1 MSSEINL
8 QLYGFVMLDLSY
20 KAKIR
25 LYFPGKISLK
35 SPVKLENK
43 QVHYLINVMR
53 KKIDDSIL
61 VFNSVNG
68 EFLAKISEINK
79 NKIIIDIIKKI
90 RDVKIEND
98 IWLLF
103 APVKK
108 SPTEYIV
115 QKATELGVSKIIP
128 VITERT
134 ITKNLNLKRMQDIAI
149 ESSEQCERITIPEVC
164 AIKKL
169 KDLIPNWDSD
179 RIIFF
184 CDETIRNNDVVKIDL
199 QNLSTKSFGAI
210 LVGPEGGFSTNETN
224 YLREKKFIRPIDLG
238 PRILRSDTAVIAAL
252 SLWHYLN
259 GDIKNN

>member
-1 MSSEINL
+1 
-8 QLYGFVMLDLSY
+8 MLDLSY

-35 SPVKLENK
+35 SRVKLENK

-79 NKIIIDIIKKI
+79 NTIIIDIIKKI

-164 AIKKL
+164 AVKKL
-169 KDLIPNWDSD
+169 KDLIPNWDND

-184 CDETIRNNDVVKIDL
+184 CDETIRNNDFIKIDF

-224 YLREKKFIRPIDLG
+224 YLREKKFIRSIDLG

>member
-61 VFNSVNG
+61 VFNGVNG
-68 EFLAKISEINK
+68 EFLAKISEIYK
-79 NKIIIDIIKKI
+79 NTIIIDIIKKT
-90 RDVKIEND
+90 RDVQIDND

-164 AIKKL
+164 ALKKL
-169 KDLIPNWDSD
+169 KDLIPNWDND

-184 CDETIRNNDVVKIDL
+184 CDETIRNNDVIKINF
-199 QNLSTKSFGAI
+199 QNLSTKSFGAV

-252 SLWHYLN
+252 SLWHYLKGN
-259 GDIKNN
+259 IKIN

>member
-1 MSSEINL
+1 
-8 QLYGFVMLDLSY
+8 MLDLSY

-25 LYFPGKISLK
+25 LYFPGKLSLED
-35 SPVKLENK
+35 PVKLENK

-61 VFNSVNG
+61 VFNGVNG
-68 EFLAKISEINK
+68 EFLAKISEIYK
-79 NKIIIDIIKKI
+79 NTIIIDIIKKT
-90 RDVKIEND
+90 RDVQIDND

-164 AIKKL
+164 AVKKL
-169 KDLIPNWDSD
+169 KDLIPNWDND

-184 CDETIRNNDVVKIDL
+184 CDETIRNNDAVKIDF

>member
-1 MSSEINL
+1 
-8 QLYGFVMLDLSY
+8 MLDLSY

-25 LYFPGKISLK
+25 LYFPGKLSLED
-35 SPVKLENK
+35 PVKLENK

-61 VFNSVNG
+61 VFNNVNG

-79 NKIIIDIIKKI
+79 NTIIIDIIKKI

-164 AIKKL
+164 AVKKL
-169 KDLIPNWDSD
+169 KDLIPNWDND

-184 CDETIRNNDVVKIDL
+184 CDETIRNKDVVKIDF
-199 QNLSTKSFGAI
+199 QNLSTKSFGAV

-252 SLWHYLN
+252 SLWHYIK
-259 GDIKNN
+259 GDMKNN

>member
-1 MSSEINL
+1 
-8 QLYGFVMLDLSY
+8 MLDLSY

-68 EFLAKISEINK
+68 EFLAKISGIYK
-79 NKIIIDIIKKI
+79 NTIIIDIIKKI

-164 AIKKL
+164 AVKKL
-169 KDLIPNWDSD
+169 KDLIPNWDND

-184 CDETIRNNDVVKIDL
+184 CDETIRNNDVVKIDF
-199 QNLSTKSFGAI
+199 QNLSTKFSGAI

>member
-1 MSSEINL
+1 MKLILSYTVSI
-8 QLYGFVMLDLSY
+8 MLDLSY

-53 KKIDDSIL
+53 KKIDDPIL

-79 NKIIIDIIKKI
+79 NTIIIKIIKKI

-128 VITERT
+128 IITERT
-134 ITKNLNLKRMQDIAI
+134 ITKNLNLNRMQDIAI
-149 ESSEQCERITIPEVC
+149 ESSEQCDRITIPEICTVN
-164 AIKKL
+164 KL
-169 KDLIPNWDSD
+169 KDLILNWDND

-184 CDETIRNNDVVKIDL
+184 CDETIRNNDVVKIDF
-199 QNLSTKSFGAI
+199 QNLLPKSLGAI
-210 LVGPEGGFSTNETN
+210 LVGPEGGFSANETN

-252 SLWHYLN
+252 SLWHCLN
-259 GDIKNN
+259 GDIKSN

>member
-1 MSSEINL
+1 
-8 QLYGFVMLDLSY
+8 MLDLSY

-25 LYFPGKISLK
+25 LYFPGKLSLED
-35 SPVKLENK
+35 PVKLENK

-68 EFLAKISEINK
+68 EYLAKISEIYK
-79 NKIIIDIIKKI
+79 NTIIIDIIKKI

-134 ITKNLNLKRMQDIAI
+134 ITKKLNLKRMQDIAI

-164 AIKKL
+164 AVKKL
-169 KDLIPNWDSD
+169 KDLIPNWDND

-184 CDETIRNNDVVKIDL
+184 CDETIRNDDFVKIDL

-210 LVGPEGGFSTNETN
+210 LVGPEGGFSKNETN
-224 YLREKKFIRPIDLG
+224 YLREKKYIRPIDLG

-252 SLWHYLN
+252 SLWHYIK

>member
-1 MSSEINL
+1 
-8 QLYGFVMLDLSY
+8 MLDLSY

-43 QVHYLINVMR
+43 QVHYLVNVMR
-53 KKIDDSIL
+53 KQIDDSIL

-68 EFLAKISEINK
+68 EFLAKISEIYK
-79 NKIIIDIIKKI
+79 NTIIIDIIKKT
-90 RDVKIEND
+90 RDVKIDND

-164 AIKKL
+164 VVKKL
-169 KDLIPNWDSD
+169 KDLIPNWDND

-184 CDETIRNNDVVKIDL
+184 CDETIRNNDTVKIDF

-210 LVGPEGGFSTNETN
+210 LVGPEGGFSANETN

-238 PRILRSDTAVIAAL
+238 PRILRSDTAVITAL
-252 SLWHYLN
+252 SFWHFLN

>member
-1 MSSEINL
+1 
-8 QLYGFVMLDLSY
+8 MLDLSY

-25 LYFPGKISLK
+25 LYFPGKLSLK
-35 SPVKLENK
+35 IPIKLENK

-68 EFLAKISEINK
+68 EFLAKISEIYK
-79 NKIIIDIIKKI
+79 NTIIIDIIKKI
-90 RDVKIEND
+90 RDVEIEND

-108 SPTEYIV
+108 SPTENIV

-164 AIKKL
+164 AEKKL
-169 KDLIPNWDSD
+169 KDLINNWDND

-184 CDETIRNNDVVKIDL
+184 CDETIRNNDAVKVDF
-199 QNLSTKSFGAI
+199 QNPSIKSFGAI
-210 LVGPEGGFSTNETN
+210 LVGPEGGFSANETN

>member
-1 MSSEINL
+1 
-8 QLYGFVMLDLSY
+8 MLDLSY

-35 SPVKLENK
+35 NPVKLENK

-68 EFLAKISEINK
+68 EFLAKISEIYK
-79 NKIIIDIIKKI
+79 KTIIIDIIKKT
-90 RDVKIEND
+90 RDVKVENE

-169 KDLIPNWDSD
+169 KDLIPNWDND

-184 CDETIRNNDVVKIDL
+184 CDETIRNNNVVKIDL

-210 LVGPEGGFSTNETN
+210 LVGPEGGFSTNERN

-259 GDIKNN
+259 GDIKNS

>member
-1 MSSEINL
+1 
-8 QLYGFVMLDLSY
+8 MLDLSY

-25 LYFPGKISLK
+25 LYFPGKLSLED
-35 SPVKLENK
+35 PVKLENK

-68 EFLAKISEINK
+68 EFLAKISEIYK
-79 NKIIIDIIKKI
+79 NTIIIDIIKKI

-98 IWLLF
+98 VWLLF

-108 SPTEYIV
+108 TPTEYIV

-164 AIKKL
+164 ALKKL
-169 KDLIPNWDSD
+169 KDLIPNWDND

-184 CDETIRNNDVVKIDL
+184 CDESIRNKDGVKINF
-199 QNLSTKSFGAI
+199 QNLSTISFGAV

-238 PRILRSDTAVIAAL
+238 PRILRSDTAVITAL

-259 GDIKNN
+259 GDLKNN

>member
-1 MSSEINL
+1 
-8 QLYGFVMLDLSY
+8 MLDLSY

-25 LYFPGKISLK
+25 LYFPGKLSLED
-35 SPVKLENK
+35 PVKLENK

-68 EFLAKISEINK
+68 EYLAKISEIYK
-79 NKIIIDIIKKI
+79 NTIIINIIKKI

-169 KDLIPNWDSD
+169 KDLIPNWDND

-184 CDETIRNNDVVKIDL
+184 CDETIRNNVVVKIDL

-252 SLWHYLN
+252 SLWHYIK

>member
-1 MSSEINL
+1 
-8 QLYGFVMLDLSY
+8 MLDLSY

-25 LYFPGKISLK
+25 LYFPEKISLK
-35 SPVKLENK
+35 SPVKLEKK

-68 EFLAKISEINK
+68 EFLAKISEIYK
-79 NKIIIDIIKKI
+79 NTIIVDIIKKI

-134 ITKNLNLKRMQDIAI
+134 ITKNFNLKRMQDIAI

-164 AIKKL
+164 AVKKL
-169 KDLIPNWDSD
+169 KDLIPNWDND

-184 CDETIRNNDVVKIDL
+184 CDETIRNNDVIKINF
-199 QNLSTKSFGAI
+199 QNLSTKSFGAV
-210 LVGPEGGFSTNETN
+210 LVGPEGGFSKNETN

-238 PRILRSDTAVIAAL
+238 PRILRSDTAVIASL
-252 SLWHYLN
+252 SLWQYLN

>member
-1 MSSEINL
+1 
-8 QLYGFVMLDLSY
+8 MLDLSY

-25 LYFPGKISLK
+25 LYFPGKLSLED
-35 SPVKLENK
+35 PVKLENK

-61 VFNSVNG
+61 VFNSING
-68 EFLAKISEINK
+68 EFLAKISEIYK
-79 NKIIIDIIKKI
+79 NTIIIDIIKKI

-164 AIKKL
+164 AVKKL
-169 KDLIPNWDSD
+169 KDLIPNWDND

-252 SLWHYLN
+252 SLWHYIKA
-259 GDIKNN
+259 DIKNN

>member
-1 MSSEINL
+1 
-8 QLYGFVMLDLSY
+8 MLDLSY

-25 LYFPGKISLK
+25 LYFPGKLSLK

-68 EFLAKISEINK
+68 EFLGKISEIYK
-79 NKIIIDIIKKI
+79 NTIIIDIIKKV

-128 VITERT
+128 IITERT
-134 ITKNLNLKRMQDIAI
+134 ITKNLNLNRMQDIAI
-149 ESSEQCERITIPEVC
+149 ESSEQCDRITIPEIC
-164 AIKKL
+164 AVKKL
-169 KDLIPNWDSD
+169 KDLILNWDND

-184 CDETIRNNDVVKIDL
+184 CDETIRNNDVVKKDF

-210 LVGPEGGFSTNETN
+210 LVGPEGGFSANETN

-252 SLWHYLN
+252 SLWHCLKGN
-259 GDIKNN
+259 IKSN

>member
-1 MSSEINL
+1 MKLILSYTVSI
-8 QLYGFVMLDLSY
+8 MLDISY

-25 LYFPGKISLK
+25 LYFPGKLSLK
-35 SPVKLENK
+35 SPIKLENK

-68 EFLAKISEINK
+68 EFLAKISEIYK
-79 NKIIIDIIKKI
+79 NTIIIDIIKKV

-128 VITERT
+128 IITERT
-134 ITKNLNLKRMQDIAI
+134 ITKNLNLDRMQDIAI
-149 ESSEQCERITIPEVC
+149 ESSEQCDRITIPEICTVN
-164 AIKKL
+164 KL
-169 KDLIPNWDSD
+169 KDLILNWDND

-184 CDETIRNNDVVKIDL
+184 CDETIRNNDVVKKDF

-210 LVGPEGGFSTNETN
+210 LVGPEGGFSANETN

-252 SLWHYLN
+252 SLWHCLN
-259 GDIKNN
+259 GDIKSN

>member
-1 MSSEINL
+1 MVSFWLKFLKFIKI
-8 QLYGFVMLDLSY
+8 QLLL
-20 KAKIR
+20 
-25 LYFPGKISLK
+25 ISLK
-35 SPVKLENK
+35 K
-43 QVHYLINVMR
+43 
-53 KKIDDSIL
+53 
-61 VFNSVNG
+61 
-68 EFLAKISEINK
+68 
-79 NKIIIDIIKKI
+79 

-164 AIKKL
+164 AVKKL
-169 KDLIPNWDSD
+169 KDLIPNWDND

-184 CDETIRNNDVVKIDL
+184 CDETIRNNDVVKIDF

-210 LVGPEGGFSTNETN
+210 LVGPEGGFSTNELN
-224 YLREKKFIRPIDLG
+224 YLKEKKFIRPIDLG
-238 PRILRSDTAVIAAL
+238 PRILRADTAVAVAL
-252 SLWHYLN
+252 SLWHFLN
-259 GDIKNN
+259 GDIKKYS

>member
-1 MSSEINL
+1 
-8 QLYGFVMLDLSY
+8 MLDLSY

-61 VFNSVNG
+61 VFNSVDG

-79 NKIIIDIIKKI
+79 NTIIIDIIKKI

-164 AIKKL
+164 AVKKL
-169 KDLIPNWDSD
+169 KDLILNWDND

-184 CDETIRNNDVVKIDL
+184 CDETIRNNNVFKINF

>member
-1 MSSEINL
+1 
-8 QLYGFVMLDLSY
+8 MLDLSY

-25 LYFPGKISLK
+25 LYFPGQISLK

-61 VFNSVNG
+61 VFNGVNG
-68 EFLAKISEINK
+68 EFLAKISEIYK
-79 NKIIIDIIKKI
+79 NTIIIDIIKKT
-90 RDVKIEND
+90 RDVKIDND

-164 AIKKL
+164 AVKKL
-169 KDLIPNWDSD
+169 KDLISNWDND

-184 CDETIRNNDVVKIDL
+184 CDETIRNNDDVKIDFP
-199 QNLSTKSFGAI
+199 NLSTKSFGAI
-210 LVGPEGGFSTNETN
+210 LVGPEGGFSKNERN

-252 SLWHYLN
+252 SLWHYLK

>member
-1 MSSEINL
+1 
-8 QLYGFVMLDLSY
+8 MLDLSY

-68 EFLAKISEINK
+68 EFLAKISEIYK
-79 NKIIIDIIKKI
+79 NTIIIDIIKKI

-164 AIKKL
+164 AVKKL
-169 KDLIPNWDSD
+169 KDLIPNWDND

-184 CDETIRNNDVVKIDL
+184 CDETIRNNDVVKIDF

-259 GDIKNN
+259 GDKKNN

>member
-1 MSSEINL
+1 
-8 QLYGFVMLDLSY
+8 MLDLSY
-20 KAKIR
+20 KVKIR

-68 EFLAKISEINK
+68 EFLAKISEIYK
-79 NKIIIDIIKKI
+79 NTIIIDIIKKI
-90 RDVKIEND
+90 QDVKIEND

-164 AIKKL
+164 
-169 KDLIPNWDSD
+169 
-179 RIIFF
+179 
-184 CDETIRNNDVVKIDL
+184 TVK
-199 QNLSTKSFGAI
+199 
-210 LVGPEGGFSTNETN
+210 
-224 YLREKKFIRPIDLG
+224 
-238 PRILRSDTAVIAAL
+238 
-252 SLWHYLN
+252 
-259 GDIKNN
+259 

>member
-1 MSSEINL
+1 
-8 QLYGFVMLDLSY
+8 MLDLSY

-25 LYFPGKISLK
+25 LYFPGKLSLK
-35 SPVKLENK
+35 IPIKLENK

-79 NKIIIDIIKKI
+79 NTIIIDIIKKI
-90 RDVKIEND
+90 REVKIEND

-169 KDLIPNWDSD
+169 KDLIPNWDND

>member
-1 MSSEINL
+1 
-8 QLYGFVMLDLSY
+8 MLDLSY

-25 LYFPGKISLK
+25 LYFPGKLSLED
-35 SPVKLENK
+35 PVKLENK

-61 VFNSVNG
+61 VFNSING
-68 EFLAKISEINK
+68 EFLAKISEIYK
-79 NKIIIDIIKKI
+79 NTIIIHVIKKI

-164 AIKKL
+164 AVKKL
-169 KDLIPNWDSD
+169 KDLIPNWDND

-184 CDETIRNNDVVKIDL
+184 CDETIRNNDVVKIDFE
-199 QNLSTKSFGAI
+199 NLSTKSFGAI

>member
-1 MSSEINL
+1 
-8 QLYGFVMLDLSY
+8 MLDLSY
-20 KAKIR
+20 KVKIR

-61 VFNSVNG
+61 VFNSDNG

-79 NKIIIDIIKKI
+79 NKITIDIIKKI

-164 AIKKL
+164 AVKKL
-169 KDLIPNWDSD
+169 KDLIPNWDND

-184 CDETIRNNDVVKIDL
+184 CDETIRNNDVVKIDF

-224 YLREKKFIRPIDLG
+224 YLREKRFIRPIDLG

>member
-1 MSSEINL
+1 
-8 QLYGFVMLDLSY
+8 MLDLSY

-25 LYFPGKISLK
+25 LYFPGKLSLED
-35 SPVKLENK
+35 PVKLENK

-68 EFLAKISEINK
+68 EFLAKISEIYK
-79 NKIIIDIIKKI
+79 NTIIIDIIKKT
-90 RDVKIEND
+90 RDVQIDND

-164 AIKKL
+164 DIKKL
-169 KDLIPNWDSD
+169 KDLIPNWDND

-184 CDETIRNNDVVKIDL
+184 CDETIRNNDVVKIDF

>member
-1 MSSEINL
+1 
-8 QLYGFVMLDLSY
+8 MLDLSY

-25 LYFPGKISLK
+25 LYFPGQISLK

-68 EFLAKISEINK
+68 EFLAKISEIYK
-79 NKIIIDIIKKI
+79 NTIIIDIIKKI

-164 AIKKL
+164 DVNKL
-169 KDLIPNWDSD
+169 KDLIPNWDND

-238 PRILRSDTAVIAAL
+238 PRILRSDTTVIAAL

-259 GDIKNN
+259 GDIKNS

>member
-1 MSSEINL
+1 
-8 QLYGFVMLDLSY
+8 MLDLSY

-35 SPVKLENK
+35 SSVKLENK

-53 KKIDDSIL
+53 KKIGDSIL

-68 EFLAKISEINK
+68 EFLAKISEIYK
-79 NKIIIDIIKKI
+79 NTIIIDIIKKI
-90 RDVKIEND
+90 SDVKIEND
-98 IWLLF
+98 IWLIF
-103 APVKK
+103 ALVKK

-149 ESSEQCERITIPEVC
+149 EASEQCDRITIPKVC
-164 AIKKL
+164 AVKKL
-169 KDLIPNWDSD
+169 KDLVLNWDND

-184 CDETIRNNDVVKIDL
+184 CDETIRNKDVVKIDF

-252 SLWHYLN
+252 SLWHCLN
-259 GDIKNN
+259 GDIKSN

>member
-1 MSSEINL
+1 
-8 QLYGFVMLDLSY
+8 
-20 KAKIR
+20 
-25 LYFPGKISLK
+25 
-35 SPVKLENK
+35 
-43 QVHYLINVMR
+43 MR
-53 KKIDDSIL
+53 KKVDDSIL

-68 EFLAKISEINK
+68 EFLAKISKIYK
-79 NKIIIDIIKKI
+79 KTIIIEIIKKT

-98 IWLLF
+98 VWLLF

-149 ESSEQCERITIPEVC
+149 ESSEQCERITIPEIC
-164 AIKKL
+164 AVEKL
-169 KDLIPNWDSD
+169 RDLIHNWDND

-184 CDETIRNNDVVKIDL
+184 CDETIRNKDVVKIEF
-199 QNLSTKSFGAI
+199 QNLSPKSFGAI

-224 YLREKKFIRPIDLG
+224 YLREKKFIKPIDLG
-238 PRILRSDTAVIAAL
+238 PRILRSDTAVITAL

-259 GDIKNN
+259 GDLKNN

>member
-1 MSSEINL
+1 M
-8 QLYGFVMLDLSY
+8 
-20 KAKIR
+20 
-25 LYFPGKISLK
+25 
-35 SPVKLENK
+35 
-43 QVHYLINVMR
+43 
-53 KKIDDSIL
+53 
-61 VFNSVNG
+61 
-68 EFLAKISEINK
+68 AKISEIYK
-79 NKIIIDIIKKI
+79 NTIIIDIIKKI

-164 AIKKL
+164 AVKKL
-169 KDLIPNWDSD
+169 KDLIPNWDND

-184 CDETIRNNDVVKIDL
+184 CDETIRNNDVVKIDF

>member
-1 MSSEINL
+1 
-8 QLYGFVMLDLSY
+8 MLDLSY

-25 LYFPGKISLK
+25 LYFPGKLSLED
-35 SPVKLENK
+35 PVKLENK

-68 EFLAKISEINK
+68 EFLAKISEIYK
-79 NKIIIDIIKKI
+79 NTIIIDIIKKI

-134 ITKNLNLKRMQDIAI
+134 IAKNLNLKRMQDIAI

-164 AIKKL
+164 AVKKL
-169 KDLIPNWDSD
+169 KDLIPNWDND

-184 CDETIRNNDVVKIDL
+184 CDETIRNDDVVKIDL

-210 LVGPEGGFSTNETN
+210 LVGPEGGFTTNETT

-238 PRILRSDTAVIAAL
+238 PRILRADTAVIAAL

-259 GDIKNN
+259 EDIKSN

>member
-1 MSSEINL
+1 
-8 QLYGFVMLDLSY
+8 MLDLSY

-25 LYFPGKISLK
+25 LYFPGKLSLK
-35 SPVKLENK
+35 SPIKLENK

-68 EFLAKISEINK
+68 EFLAKISEIYK
-79 NKIIIDIIKKI
+79 NTIIIDIIKKV

-128 VITERT
+128 IITERT
-134 ITKNLNLKRMQDIAI
+134 ITKNLNLNRMQDIAI
-149 ESSEQCERITIPEVC
+149 ESSEQCDRITIPEIC
-164 AIKKL
+164 AVKKL
-169 KDLIPNWDSD
+169 RDLIHNWDND

-184 CDETIRNNDVVKIDL
+184 CDETKRNNDVVKIDF
-199 QNLSTKSFGAI
+199 QNLSTKSFAAI
-210 LVGPEGGFSTNETN
+210 LVGPEGGFSANETN

-252 SLWHYLN
+252 SLWHCLN
-259 GDIKNN
+259 GNIKSN

>member
-1 MSSEINL
+1 
-8 QLYGFVMLDLSY
+8 MLDLSY

-25 LYFPGKISLK
+25 LYFPGKLSLK

-68 EFLAKISEINK
+68 EFLAKISEIYK
-79 NKIIIDIIKKI
+79 NTIIIDIIKKI
-90 RDVKIEND
+90 QDVKIEND

-128 VITERT
+128 IITERT
-134 ITKNLNLKRMQDIAI
+134 ITKNLNLNRMKDIAI
-149 ESSEQCERITIPEVC
+149 ESSEQCDRITIPEIC

-169 KDLIPNWDSD
+169 KDLIPNWDND

-184 CDETIRNNDVVKIDL
+184 CDETIRNNNVVKIDF

-210 LVGPEGGFSTNETN
+210 LVGPEGGFSTNEII

-252 SLWHYLN
+252 SLWHCLN
-259 GDIKNN
+259 GDIKSN

>member
-1 MSSEINL
+1 MS
-8 QLYGFVMLDLSY
+8 DLSY

-35 SPVKLENK
+35 SSVKLENK
-43 QVHYLINVMR
+43 QFHYLINVMR

-61 VFNSVNG
+61 VFNNVNG

-79 NKIIIDIIKKI
+79 NTIIIDIIKKI

-128 VITERT
+128 IITERT

-164 AIKKL
+164 AMKKL
-169 KDLIPNWDSD
+169 KDLIPNWDND

-184 CDETIRNNDVVKIDL
+184 CDETIRNNDAVKIEF
-199 QNLSTKSFGAI
+199 QNLTTKSFGAI
-210 LVGPEGGFSTNETN
+210 LVGPEGGFSANETN

-238 PRILRSDTAVIAAL
+238 PRILRSDTAVITAL
-252 SLWHYLN
+252 SFWHFLN

>member
-1 MSSEINL
+1 
-8 QLYGFVMLDLSY
+8 MLDLSY

-25 LYFPGKISLK
+25 LYFPGKLSLK

-68 EFLAKISEINK
+68 EFLAKISEIYK
-79 NKIIIDIIKKI
+79 NTIIIDIIKKI

-128 VITERT
+128 IITERT
-134 ITKNLNLKRMQDIAI
+134 ITKNLNLNRMQDIAI
-149 ESSEQCERITIPEVC
+149 ESSEQCDRITIPEIC
-164 AIKKL
+164 AVKKL
-169 KDLIPNWDSD
+169 KDLILNWDND

-184 CDETIRNNDVVKIDL
+184 CDETIRNNDVVKIDF

-210 LVGPEGGFSTNETN
+210 LVGPEGGFSANETN
-224 YLREKKFIRPIDLG
+224 YLREKKFVRPIDLG

-252 SLWHYLN
+252 SLWHCLN
-259 GDIKNN
+259 GDIKSN

>member
-1 MSSEINL
+1 MKLILSYTVSK
-8 QLYGFVMLDLSY
+8 MLDLSY

-25 LYFPGKISLK
+25 LYFPGKLSLK

-68 EFLAKISEINK
+68 EFLAKISGIYK
-79 NKIIIDIIKKI
+79 NTIIIDIIKKI

-128 VITERT
+128 IITERT
-134 ITKNLNLKRMQDIAI
+134 ITKNLNLNRMQDIAI
-149 ESSEQCERITIPEVC
+149 ESSEQCDRITIPEIC
-164 AIKKL
+164 AVKKL
-169 KDLIPNWDSD
+169 KNLILNWDNN

-184 CDETIRNNDVVKIDL
+184 CDETIRNNDVFKKDF

-210 LVGPEGGFSTNETN
+210 LVGPEGGFSANETN

-252 SLWHYLN
+252 SLWHCLN
-259 GDIKNN
+259 GDIKSN